1 MREKTLFEKIV
12 EVEIPSTKVLESD
25 EFLAFKD
32 INPKAPVHLLVI
44 PKAYYKDFQSFEPA
58 QMAKMTAFIQE
69 LAVLTGADKTGYK
82 LVTNCGAGAGQEVF
96 HLHFHFLAGFKEKP
110 EI

>member
-1 MREKTLFEKIV
+1 MREKTIFERIV
-12 EVEIPSTKVLESD
+12 AGEILSNKRLESD
-25 EFLAFKD
+25 EFLAFDD
-32 INPKAPVHLLVI
+32 INPKAPVHILVI
-44 PKAYYKDFQSFEPA
+44 PKAYYKDFQEFSPE
-58 QMAKMTAFIQE
+58 QMAKMTSFIQE
-69 LAVLTGADKTGYK
+69 LALLTGADKTGYK

>member
-1 MREKTLFEKIV
+1 MREKTIFEHIV
-12 EVEIPSTKVLESD
+12 AGEIPSNKRLESD
-25 EFLAFKD
+25 EFLAFDD
-32 INPKAPVHLLVI
+32 INPKAPVHILVI
-44 PKAYYKDFQSFEPA
+44 PKAYCRDFQEFSPE
-58 QMAKMTAFIQE
+58 QMAKMTSFIQE
-69 LAVLTGADKTGYK
+69 LALLTGADKTGYK

>member
-1 MREKTLFEKIV
+1 
-12 EVEIPSTKVLESD
+12 
-25 EFLAFKD
+25 
-32 INPKAPVHLLVI
+32 
-44 PKAYYKDFQSFEPA
+44 
-58 QMAKMTAFIQE
+58 MAKMTSFIQE
-69 LAVLTGADKTGYK
+69 LATLTGADKTGYK